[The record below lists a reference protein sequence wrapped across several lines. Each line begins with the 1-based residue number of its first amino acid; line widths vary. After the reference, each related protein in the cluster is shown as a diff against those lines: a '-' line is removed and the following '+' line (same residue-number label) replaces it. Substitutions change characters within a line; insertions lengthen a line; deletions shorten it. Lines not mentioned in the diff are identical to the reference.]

1 MQTEKDTTNESVPT
15 ESAHE
20 INTLLNQGQFKEA
33 FLQAKK
39 EMEKSLDFLHYWLI
53 ENYDMYDKHKDD
65 DPEVDDTAGVWFDGF
80 TNSITANLFP
90 TMNNLIKITTGMI
103 RSINSAYPSE
113 CYLYYD
119 TELEEIRD
127 TINDL
132 LPE

>member
-1 MQTEKDTTNESVPT
+1 MQTGKEMTNET
-15 ESAHE
+15 RQD
-20 INTLLNQGQFKEA
+20 INILLEQGLFQEA

-90 TMNNLIKITTGMI
+90 TMNNLVKITTGMI
-103 RSINSAYPSE
+103 RSINSEDASQ

-119 TELEEIRD
+119 KELEEIRD
-127 TINDL
+127 TINEL
-132 LPE
+132 LPDEDE